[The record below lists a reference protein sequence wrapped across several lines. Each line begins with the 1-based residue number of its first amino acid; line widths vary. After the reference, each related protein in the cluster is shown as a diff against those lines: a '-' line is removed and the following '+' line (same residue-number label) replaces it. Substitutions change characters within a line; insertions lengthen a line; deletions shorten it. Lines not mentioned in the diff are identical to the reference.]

1 LNKYVNKTN
10 NTIIL
15 RSRAVVGSKIVDFFP
30 ACMSS
35 ACRPTQPLPFVSPP
49 WNFVT

>member
-1 LNKYVNKTN
+1 
-10 NTIIL
+10 
-15 RSRAVVGSKIVDFFP
+15 
-30 ACMSS
+30 MSS